1 MPKQSIARMRAALVL
16 IPLLLFMTL
25 AGCNSAD
32 LQTIANAENAIP
44 QAVVLIANTSA
55 SLVGQGSMTPAEGTK
70 VAALLTDTIN
80 ANSRA
85 VAATRDISS
94 LTTANKATI
103 SQVLTPIIAK
113 IQGSI
118 TTGDVFQIKD
128 ANAKLAITTALAALV
143 TTLQIIQAKV
153 A

>member
-1 MPKQSIARMRAALVL
+1 
-16 IPLLLFMTL
+16 MTL

-55 SLVGQGSMTPAEGTK
+55 ALVGQGSMTPAEGTK
-70 VAALLTDTIN
+70 VAAILTDTIN

-85 VAATRDISS
+85 VAATRAISS

-103 SQVLTPIIAK
+103 SQVLTPIIAE

-128 ANAKLAITTALAALV
+128 ANAKLAITTSLAALV

-153 A
+153 V